1 MWAVGCRSRRD
12 VVNDVLLRAV
22 WWTGGG
28 GLSHKMHRDKGEDCV
43 AGMVLVAYQ
52 ERVKIL

>member
-1 MWAVGCRSRRD
+1 M
-12 VVNDVLLRAV
+12 VNDVLLRAV